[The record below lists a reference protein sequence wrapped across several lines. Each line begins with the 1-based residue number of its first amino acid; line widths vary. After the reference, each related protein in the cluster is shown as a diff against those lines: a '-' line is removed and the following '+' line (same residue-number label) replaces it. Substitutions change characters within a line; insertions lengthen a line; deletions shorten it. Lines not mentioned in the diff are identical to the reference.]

1 MVFLGIFVTFIRL
14 GVFQTTFRNDRFQ
27 TAFAEYGNLTTVI
40 PVKTGIQTFYFQ
52 EFLENCRSPKVS
64 WIPVAAC
71 LRVGGGGNDES

>member
-1 MVFLGIFVTFIRL
+1 MESADLQDNG
-14 GVFQTTFRNDRFQ
+14 GVRRGRQQVLDDLLEIAAT
-27 TAFAEYGNLTTVI
+27 LHSVI

-64 WIPVAAC
+64 WIPAAAC

>member
-40 PVKTGIQTFYFQ
+40 PVKTGI
-52 EFLENCRSPKVS
+52 
-64 WIPVAAC
+64 
-71 LRVGGGGNDES
+71 

>member
-40 PVKTGIQTFYFQ
+40 PVKMGIQTFGVSGISK
-52 EFLENCRSPKVS
+52 NRRIPK
-64 WIPVAAC
+64 IPRFPPA
-71 LRVGGGGNDES
+71 RE